1 VIDAAPFV
9 SGLIAAGYLVIGL
22 YFLRFWRQAA
32 DPLFGFFA
40 AAFMILAVQR
50 AMLTLLPPDEG
61 LWIFLYGV
69 RAFAFMLIIYAIV
82 IKNRKA

>member
-1 VIDAAPFV
+1 MKDAAPFV
-9 SGLIAAGYLVIGL
+9 SGLITAGYLVIGL

-32 DPLFGFFA
+32 DSLFGFFA
-40 AAFMILAVQR
+40 AAFMILAAQR
-50 AMLTLLPPDEG
+50 VLLTLLEPNEG

-69 RAFAFMLIIYAIV
+69 RAFAFLLIIYAIV